1 MYYGILIALIIVF
14 IFKKI
19 FKINTEEN
27 LIIELPE
34 YKIPSISVI
43 ETSAWG
49 RTKEYL
55 NKVGSTILIF
65 SIIIWTILNFGPK
78 GYTDDIYGSFGYYI
92 GIQLESIFKIAGLGY
107 WQIIISL
114 ISGLAG
120 KELIVSTLQVTI
132 SNQNILNSDNL
143 AQIFT
148 NMEFFQSN
156 AVCLMIF
163 CLLYTPCIA
172 TIATI
177 KKETNSFKF
186 AVFCAIIQLI
196 IAFVI
201 STIVYQ
207 VQTIFT
213 I

>member
-1 MYYGILIALIIVF
+1 MIVF
-14 IFKKI
+14 ILKKI
-19 FKINTEEN
+19 LKINTEEN

-65 SIIIWTILNFGPK
+65 SIVIWTILNFGPK
-78 GYTDDIYGSFGYYI
+78 GYTDDIYGSFGYFI
-92 GIQLESIFKIAGLGY
+92 GLQLESIFKIAGLGY

-120 KELIVSTLQVTI
+120 KELIVSTLQVTL
-132 SNQNILNSDNL
+132 SNQNMLNSDNI

-148 NMEFFQSN
+148 NMGFFQSN
-156 AVCLMIF
+156 AICFMIF

-177 KKETNSFKF
+177 KKETNSIKF

-196 IAFVI
+196 IAFII
-201 STIVYQ
+201 STIAYQ
-207 VQTIFT
+207 MQNIF
-213 I
+213 II